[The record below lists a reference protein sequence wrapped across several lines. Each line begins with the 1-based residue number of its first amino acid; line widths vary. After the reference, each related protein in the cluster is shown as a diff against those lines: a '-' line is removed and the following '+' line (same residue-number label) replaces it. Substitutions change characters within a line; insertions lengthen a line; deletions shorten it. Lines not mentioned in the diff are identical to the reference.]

1 MVVGA
6 EEMRGCNKDVPLAV
20 NHSNRC
26 GGKTANQNSSNEMRP
41 VWKRSTLYCLGEGT
55 EEEKETEEGAEEAQ
69 SAYFRQHT
77 KLMSRWPLK
86 SIVAKT
92 SVIISSTVQ
101 NSFAKATRIRGNLK
115 AELDCGI

>member
-1 MVVGA
+1 MGV

-41 VWKRSTLYCLGEGT
+41 VWKLSTLYCLGEGT
-55 EEEKETEEGAEEAQ
+55 EGKKETEEAGEGAQ
-69 SAYFRQHT
+69 SAYFKQHR
-77 KLMSRWPLK
+77 KLMSHWPLK

-92 SVIISSTVQ
+92 SVIIFSSVQ
-101 NSFAKATRIRGNLK
+101 NCIAKATRIRGNLK
-115 AELDCGI
+115 AELDRGICK